1 MSWKPEETAHGKMLN
16 ICGKSQAIEAI
27 DARIAQFDRHG
38 IAVRKVQYPIGDN
51 AAGKVVLAGALP
63 RPVAAKAGDALD
75 ADYGL
80 RNLFKITFTS
90 KEPHENPRQYL

>member
-38 IAVRKVQYPIGDN
+38 NAMRKVQYPIGDN
-51 AAGKVVLAGALP
+51 AAGKVVRAGALP
-63 RPVAAKAGDALD
+63 RPVAAEAGDVFD
-75 ADYGL
+75 ADHGPL
-80 RNLFKITFTS
+80 GRFKF
-90 KEPHENPRQYL
+90 KFN